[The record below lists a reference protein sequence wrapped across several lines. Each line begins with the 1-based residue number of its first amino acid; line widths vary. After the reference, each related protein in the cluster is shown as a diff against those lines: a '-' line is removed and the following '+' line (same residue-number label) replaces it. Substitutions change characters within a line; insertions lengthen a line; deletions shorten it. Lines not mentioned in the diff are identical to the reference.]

1 MFIESFNLEEVNKN
15 STVQYYYQ
23 AAVTKAHYG
32 EKDETYRYLEKFV
45 EQGIDLVK
53 HPEQIF
59 TFEQYFN
66 RMEEWTTEYALN
78 DMLPRDKSF
87 IVSDLLA
94 MLNHPVLQ
102 ELAGE
107 TAFKRLKKKIE
118 EEM

>member
-1 MFIESFNLEEVNKN
+1 
-15 STVQYYYQ
+15 
-23 AAVTKAHYG
+23 
-32 EKDETYRYLEKFV
+32 
-45 EQGIDLVK
+45 
-53 HPEQIF
+53 
-59 TFEQYFN
+59 
-66 RMEEWTTEYALN
+66 
-78 DMLPRDKSF
+78 MLPRDKSF